1 MYWSYPI
8 LPFGVVACTFFPT
21 TFLEIAVYDDEF
33 SILVLNLNKIFKNST
48 PGKVACIWHID
59 RVQIDAI
66 KFERRQIDCRRRRH
80 CVRSLTT
87 SVGGSTQL
95 SKVSLTFLTPF
106 TRKRNQDNDNSPRRE
121 NFHHPRIVCSKQAQ
135 FPLHLETP
143 NWYYPYLPST

>member
-1 MYWSYPI
+1 MHFFDVHCTTTTWI
-8 LPFGVVACTFFPT
+8 LLIWRFMEDV
-21 TFLEIAVYDDEF
+21 IYDDEF
-33 SILVLNLNKIFKNST
+33 SFLVLNLNKIFKNST
-48 PGKVACIWHID
+48 PGKVACIWHIK

-66 KFERRQIDCRRRRH
+66 KFERTQIHCRRPCR
-80 CVRSLTT
+80 CLRSLTT

-121 NFHHPRIVCSKQAQ
+121 NLHHPRIVCSKQAQ